1 MKKLSALLLI
11 LLSAAQLYAQSVAQQ
26 KSDAEI
32 GFSGNIKWDAA
43 NIDVRISVDLAKA
56 GVKLP
61 AGRTYGETLL
71 KDAYLNKTRP
81 FLLSLQYDSSTIL
94 GDLVDKGELTLAQI
108 DSFMLSAVSKAPS
121 LSPDM
126 RRIISSHTIS
136 LLKIS
141 SSLLRH
147 TRSSPITRILN
158 PVSTARYTGIVI
170 IAVDE
175 LPVYGMKSK
184 TLAVPC
190 LFPKIWD
197 SEMNL
202 IYERNMLEINN
213 TAMVT
218 YSTADNIFKTD
229 NPSGLSKELQKV
241 VGDKPLRV
249 FASGVFGSKPTD
261 IIIDRNDAITIIS
274 SEENRRLLS
283 QGRVVFILDNAVLEN
298 KIEN

>member
-11 LLSAAQLYAQSVAQQ
+11 LLSAAQLYAQQ
-26 KSDAEI
+26 KSEAEI
-32 GFSGNIKWDAA
+32 GFSGIIKWDAA
-43 NIDVRISVDLAKA
+43 NIDVQVSVDLAAA

-61 AGRTYGETLL
+61 AGRTYGESLL
-71 KDAYLNKTRP
+71 RDAYLTKTRP
-81 FLLSLQYDSSTIL
+81 FILSLQYDSSTIL
-94 GDLVDKGELTLAQI
+94 GDLVDKGELTLVQI
-108 DSFMLSAVSKAPS
+108 DSFISSAVSKAPS

-147 TRSSPITRILN
+147 TRTSPITRVLN
-158 PVSTARYTGIVI
+158 PVSTAQYTGIVI
-170 IAVDE
+170 IAADE

-218 YSTADNIFKTD
+218 YSIADNIFKRD
-229 NPSGLSKELQKV
+229 NPSGLSKELQEV
-241 VGDKPLRV
+241 VGNKPLRI

-283 QGRVVFILDNAVLEN
+283 QGRVVFILDNAVLES
-298 KIEN
+298 KIQE